1 MSEKSLMCL
10 GSIMYFFGVIMF
22 VITRISRE
30 FWADVS
36 TWEFLSMFGLFLLL
50 GAGILLLGWWIGK
63 RTENNC

>member
-10 GSIMYFFGVIMF
+10 GSIMYFFGVI
-22 VITRISRE
+22 
-30 FWADVS
+30 
-36 TWEFLSMFGLFLLL
+36 MFGLFLLL